1 MKSGPQDLL
10 NCDVMQL
17 KSRRNLLPQQHLM
30 EDRGFEPNSASDDRE
45 NTSDTSGHSGGT
57 QSGTLG
63 DKTAV
68 DGLPGESANHGI

>member
-1 MKSGPQDLL
+1 MP
-10 NCDVMQL
+10 
-17 KSRRNLLPQQHLM
+17 PM